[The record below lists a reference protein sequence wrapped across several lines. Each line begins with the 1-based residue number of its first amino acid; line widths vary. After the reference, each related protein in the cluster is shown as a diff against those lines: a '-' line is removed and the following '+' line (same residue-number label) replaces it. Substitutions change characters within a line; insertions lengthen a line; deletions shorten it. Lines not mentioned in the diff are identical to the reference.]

1 MLEMIAAI
9 LLLTGPKGQSLASY
23 GPDWEHIQPGGW
35 TVVGVDGGGDTM
47 LLTQAVEGH
56 SSRLWIREERSFYQE
71 SRRTLYEFDCNQ
83 GRARPLRVDNHREP
97 NLGGEADTS
106 TNDRPWVELW
116 PDSFVEIA
124 SREICGR

>member
-1 MLEMIAAI
+1 MLEMIAAV
-9 LLLTGPKGQSLASY
+9 LLLTQPTGPSLADY
-23 GPDWEHIQPGGW
+23 GPDWAHIELGDW
-35 TVVGVDGGGDTM
+35 TIVTVDGGGDSM
-47 LLTQAVEGH
+47 LLTRAVEGH
-56 SSRLWIREERSFYQE
+56 SSRLWTREESAFYEE

-83 GRARPLRVDNHREP
+83 GRARPLRVDNHREH